1 MISKN
6 ANKIFFSV
14 IICTYNRAN
23 FLKRALNS
31 LLKQTFS
38 DWEVILIDDG
48 STDNTKEVVKPYLE
62 KFMNFSYFYQEN
74 KGIAA
79 ARNFGLSIAKGKYC
93 TFLDSDDEYCENH
106 LETRFEILRSNPNID
121 LLHGGVQIIGNEYV
135 PDKSNTN
142 KHIHLSECVIGGTFF
157 VKTEVALA
165 LKGFNR
171 QYSEDSDFY
180 ERAVKSGYLTEKI
193 DLQTYK
199 YYRDTA
205 DSICNK
211 LKK

>member
-1 MISKN
+1 MNSKN
-6 ANKIFFSV
+6 ANKKYFSV

-23 FLKRALNS
+23 LLKRALNS

-62 KFMNFSYFYQEN
+62 KQKNFSYFYQEN
-74 KGIAA
+74 KGIAE
-79 ARNFGLSIAKGKYC
+79 ARNFGLSVAKGKYC

-106 LETRFEILRSNPNID
+106 LETRYAILSSNPNIV
-121 LLHGGVQIIGNEYV
+121 LLHGGVQIIGNEFV

-142 KHIHLSECVIGGTFF
+142 TQINLSECVIGGTFF
-157 VKTEVALA
+157 VKTEVAIA
-165 LKGFNR
+165 LKGFR
-171 QYSEDSDFY
+171 KQYSEDSEFFD
-180 ERAVKSGYLTEKI
+180 RAVKNGYLTEKT
-193 DLQTYK
+193 DLKTYI

-211 LKK
+211 MKE

>member
-6 ANKIFFSV
+6 TDKIFFSV
-14 IICTYNRAN
+14 IICTFNRAN
-23 FLKRALNS
+23 LLERALNS
-31 LLKQTFS
+31 LLMQTYS

-48 STDNTKEVVKPYLE
+48 SSDNTKEVVKPYLE

-74 KGIAA
+74 KGIAE
-79 ARNFGLSIAKGKYC
+79 ARNFGLSIAKGQYC

-106 LETRFEILRSNPNID
+106 LETRFEILRSNPIID
-121 LLHGGVQIIGNEYV
+121 LLHGGVKIIGNEYV
-135 PDKSNTN
+135 PDKNNPN
-142 KHIHLSECVIGGTFF
+142 KQIHLSECVIGGTFF

-165 LKGFNR
+165 LKGFRR

-180 ERAVKSGYLTEKI
+180 ERVVKNGYLTKKTA
-193 DLQTYK
+193 LKTYI

-211 LKK
+211 MKK